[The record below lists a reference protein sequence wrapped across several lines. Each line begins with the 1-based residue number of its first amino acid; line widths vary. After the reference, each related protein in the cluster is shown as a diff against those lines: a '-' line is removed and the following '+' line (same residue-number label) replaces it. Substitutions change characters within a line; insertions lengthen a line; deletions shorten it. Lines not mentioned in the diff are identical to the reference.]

1 MRRGAGGVANDDAAA
16 PVATAALVAAAD
28 AGAELAT
35 ATDVDAGGS
44 EVAGAPIAADEA
56 TEAAAG
62 AVRRLWAVQPATV
75 NARATTTTT
84 LRGRRLSITGGAPR
98 GVAAFGCVAVA
109 R

>member
-1 MRRGAGGVANDDAAA
+1 VRRGAGGVAKDGA
-16 PVATAALVAAAD
+16 AALVAAAED
-28 AGAELAT
+28 AAALVAAAEDAAALVA
-35 ATDVDAGGS
+35 AGGS
-44 EVAGAPIAADEA
+44 GVAGAPIAADGA

-62 AVRRLWAVQPATV
+62 AVRRLWAVQPATI

-98 GVAAFGCVAVA
+98 GVPAFGSVAVA